1 MERRDDGLATAHI
14 HEHLVEARATLHDW
28 FRVPLDIVKEGHK
41 SGESGH
47 DRVRTAVL
55 I

>member
-1 MERRDDGLATAHI
+1 MALQRLISMSIWSKQEQHSMIGSESPWT
-14 HEHLVEARATLHDW
+14 
-28 FRVPLDIVKEGHK
+28 VKEGRK